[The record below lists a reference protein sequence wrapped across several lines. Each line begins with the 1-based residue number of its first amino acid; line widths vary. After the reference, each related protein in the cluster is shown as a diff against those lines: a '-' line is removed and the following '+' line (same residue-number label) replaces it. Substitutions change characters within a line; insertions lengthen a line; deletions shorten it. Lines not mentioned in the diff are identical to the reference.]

1 MTTVTN
7 HSCMLLDNF
16 IYRFVRRAPPRGTIT
31 SMNRWL
37 TNLIEEPG
45 YQFCTL
51 SEYLAFKVT
60 WNFQAITFRH
70 CCTMAALV

>member
-1 MTTVTN
+1 MTSVTN

-16 IYRFVRRAPPRGTIT
+16 IYRFVRRAPTGTIT
-31 SMNRWL
+31 NMNSGL
-37 TNLIEEPG
+37 TNLIEEAG

-60 WNFQAITFRH
+60 WNFPAVTFRH
-70 CCTMAALV
+70 CCTIAALV